1 MDIRHEV
8 DWSRKLNRAG
18 SSYETTKA
26 TEGAGA
32 TEAYSY
38 DQKEEESLQSEEE
51 QKVQQGE
58 ETQKSFLILL
68 AKVVPRYQAKS
79 KEAPVQRLR
88 RVPMLRPIAA
98 ATNAIP
104 GKGRGMNF
112 LLLVNLKNEFG
123 AE

>member
-26 TEGAGA
+26 TKGAGA
-32 TEAYSY
+32 TEAYE
-38 DQKEEESLQSEEE
+38 QKEEESLQSEEE

>member
-26 TEGAGA
+26 MEGAGA

-58 ETQKSFLILL
+58 ETQ
-68 AKVVPRYQAKS
+68 
-79 KEAPVQRLR
+79 
-88 RVPMLRPIAA
+88 
-98 ATNAIP
+98 
-104 GKGRGMNF
+104 
-112 LLLVNLKNEFG
+112 
-123 AE
+123 